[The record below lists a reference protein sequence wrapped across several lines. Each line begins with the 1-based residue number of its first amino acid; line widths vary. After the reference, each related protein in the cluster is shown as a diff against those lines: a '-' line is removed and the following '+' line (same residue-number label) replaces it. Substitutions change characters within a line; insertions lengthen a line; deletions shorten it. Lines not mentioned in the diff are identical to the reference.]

1 MERIL
6 PDDIVQRIIDFKSVK
21 DATQECHKLWREYYL
36 ANETVTRQLALSP
49 FITSRDNILHS
60 EMYIDLSI
68 SMQTRQCEIWKTIV
82 QDTLEKSIKAQ
93 ILLIE
98 WIDAKAV
105 CDAAL
110 RKVA

>member
-21 DATQECHKLWREYYL
+21 DTTQECHRLWREYYL
-36 ANETVTRQLALSP
+36 ANETVTRQIALAP
-49 FITSRDNILHS
+49 FIDRGDNILHS
-60 EMYIDLSI
+60 ERYQGLTI
-68 SMQTRQCEIWKTIV
+68 SMQTRLCEIWKTIV
-82 QDTLEKSIKAQ
+82 HDTLEKSIKAQ

-98 WIDAKAV
+98 WIDAKTV

>member
-1 MERIL
+1 MQRIL

-21 DATQECHKLWREYYL
+21 DATQECHQLWREYYL
-36 ANETVTRQLALSP
+36 ANETVKRQLALSP
-49 FITSRDNILHS
+49 FINSVDNILHS
-60 EMYIDLSI
+60 ERYQGLTI
-68 SMQTRQCEIWKTIV
+68 SMQTRLCEIWKTIV

-93 ILLIE
+93 IILIE

-105 CDAAL
+105 CEAAL

>member
-1 MERIL
+1 MQRIL

-36 ANETVTRQLALSP
+36 ANETVTRQIAMAP
-49 FITSRDNILHS
+49 FITRRDNILHS
-60 EMYIDLSI
+60 ETYVNLSV
-68 SMQTRQCEIWKTIV
+68 SMQTRLCEIWKTIV

-93 ILLIE
+93 IILIE

-105 CDAAL
+105 CEAAL

>member
-21 DATQECHKLWREYYL
+21 ETTQECHLLWRQYYL
-36 ANETVTRQLALSP
+36 ANEIVTRQIALAP
-49 FITSRDNILHS
+49 FITRDNNILHS
-60 EMYIDLSI
+60 ETYVTLSG
-68 SMQTRQCEIWKTIV
+68 SMQTRLCEIWKTIV

-93 ILLIE
+93 TLLIE

-105 CDAAL
+105 CEAAL
-110 RKVA
+110 LKVA